1 MSLLIEM
8 PEFEEE
14 PVEEDRYQVL
24 VQQVAAL
31 LHHPDFG
38 AASSPTLAPNAITL
52 ALPRGQLSFL
62 RDTRWTLELH
72 G

>member
-14 PVEEDRYQVL
+14 PVEEDKYQVL

-31 LHHPDFG
+31 LHHPDFS
-38 AASSPTLAPNAITL
+38 AASPPTLTHNTLSL
-52 ALPRGQLSFL
+52 ALPRGQLAFL
-62 RDTRWTLELH
+62 RDTRWTL
-72 G
+72 